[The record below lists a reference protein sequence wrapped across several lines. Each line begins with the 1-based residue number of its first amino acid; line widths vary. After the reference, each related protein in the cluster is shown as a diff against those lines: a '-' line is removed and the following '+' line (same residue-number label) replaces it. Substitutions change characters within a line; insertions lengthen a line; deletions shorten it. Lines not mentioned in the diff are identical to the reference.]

1 LAGILH
7 HWKGGVQKL
16 EVLMKRFLSVGF
28 AVSLVP
34 AMAGAAAPA
43 KYRIDLRHGGTVY
56 SKDLPVQRGTV
67 VVFHQSPGGALT
79 GLPQEEVLAIQSGSA
94 KGAAR
99 TQVTVQTDS
108 RTTVRTQAADA
119 VVRRRASAIQILAR
133 PLEPGEIL
141 VLGPTG
147 SGSAQ
152 VAGSNGYGAAG
163 AMNNGGGAANGMN
176 MGYANGA
183 NGTTATGVV
192 PPGFAANGQPFVP
205 APGDLAR
212 APSGNPPTIGPDGF
226 PTNANPTTVMT
237 GPNGIPVVAGSNQTA
252 QPGSNQPIGPNGFPA
267 PGTTTVQPGA
277 NQPIG
282 PNGFPAPGTTT
293 VQPGANQPV
302 GPNGFP
308 APAGTA
314 PSGTAP
320 SGANPSGANPSG
332 AKPSGNAQS
341 GTNASTSG
349 HP

>member
-1 LAGILH
+1 
-7 HWKGGVQKL
+7 
-16 EVLMKRFLSVGF
+16 MKRFLSVGF
-28 AVSLVP
+28 AVSLAP
-34 AMAGAAAPA
+34 AMAGAAAPG

-56 SKDLPVQRGTV
+56 AKDLPVQRGTV

-79 GLPQEEVLAIQSGSA
+79 GLPQEEVLAIQSDSGTR
-94 KGAAR
+94 GPAR
-99 TQVTVQTDS
+99 TRATMQTDS
-108 RTTVRTQAADA
+108 RTTVRTRPAD
-119 VVRRRASAIQILAR
+119 VLVRDRVSAIQTLAR

-152 VAGSNGYGAAG
+152 VAGSNGYGAPG
-163 AMNNGGGAANGMN
+163 AMNGGGAANGTN
-176 MGYANGA
+176 SGNGNPAYPNGA
-183 NGTTATGVV
+183 FGATPTGTGVV

-212 APSGNPPTIGPDGF
+212 APSGNPPTIDTNGF
-226 PTNANPTTVMT
+226 PTNANPTTVTT
-237 GPNGIPVVAGSNQTA
+237 GPNGTPVVAGSNQA
-252 QPGSNQPIGPNGFPA
+252 
-267 PGTTTVQPGA
+267 VQPGA

-293 VQPGANQPV
+293 VQPGGNQPV

-320 SGANPSGANPSG
+320 SGAKPSGANPSG

-341 GTNASTSG
+341 GTNAGTSG